1 MLLKTRAQLEHA
13 MKETEHPLRVN
24 SENIYTRWSTYICQ
38 NLTFEIKTVMS
49 REGRMGIDRVSD
61 AVEANLHSEVTLY
74 YILHCSH
81 HQDHYHPD
89 PYNHHHNHHNEHHNH
104 NDVASI
110 AAG

>member
-38 NLTFEIKTVMS
+38 NLTFEMKTVMN

-61 AVEANLHSEVTLY
+61 AVEANLHSEVTFLTFFF
-74 YILHCSH
+74 ILIIKIIITRTPIIIITIIIILMMM
-81 HQDHYHPD
+81 Q
-89 PYNHHHNHHNEHHNH
+89 
-104 NDVASI
+104 
-110 AAG
+110 